1 MRSSGDADVHF
12 IPLLGID
19 EADLEGLGTSALPA
33 ESRLEPRATTR
44 GVNMDAATMAVV
56 VPAVSSIVAA
66 TISAIATIWVA
77 KINARA
83 KTASE
88 PARPA
93 KPHTVEIETFSTSV
107 LIPIEDGFESSLA
120 SRLPATRSI
129 TAVRFVS
136 GA

>member
-1 MRSSGDADVHF
+1 MQSSGDADVHF
-12 IPLLGID
+12 IPLFGID
-19 EADLEGLGTSALPA
+19 EADLKELGTSALPGA
-33 ESRLEPRATTR
+33 SRLAPRTTTR
-44 GVNMDAATMAVV
+44 GVNMDTATMAVV

-77 KINARA
+77 KINSRS

-93 KPHTVEIETFSTSV
+93 KPHSVEIETFTNSV

-129 TAVRFVS
+129 TAVRFIS